1 MVRSV
6 DEYLQL
12 QLLVEQ
18 NVGSELAR
26 FDGGNADLPSALAW
40 RQRRTFVMVIGL
52 HRVSYLFEAESRIQ
66 LVPSICFLKKDKHL
80 SSYLSQNLLF
90 VTLLGL

>member
-26 FDGGNADLPSALAW
+26 FDGGNNDLPSALA
-40 RQRRTFVMVIGL
+40 
-52 HRVSYLFEAESRIQ
+52 
-66 LVPSICFLKKDKHL
+66 
-80 SSYLSQNLLF
+80 
-90 VTLLGL
+90 